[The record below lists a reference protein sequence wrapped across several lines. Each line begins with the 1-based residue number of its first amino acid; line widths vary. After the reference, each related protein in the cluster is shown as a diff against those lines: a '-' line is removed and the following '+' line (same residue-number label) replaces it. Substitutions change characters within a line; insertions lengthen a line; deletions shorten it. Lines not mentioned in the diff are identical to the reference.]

1 MEEGDGGG
9 RRMVSVEQVGGRA
22 TGSLGEIVGPMA
34 QRSRYRLRD
43 VGGFSSGRR
52 ETEPGT
58 GAAC

>member
-1 MEEGDGGG
+1 MEVGGG
-9 RRMVSVEQVGGRA
+9 RGRPRASVERVGGGA

-34 QRSRYRLRD
+34 RTSRYRLRD
-43 VGGFSSGRR
+43 VGGFSSGCR